1 MLSPTPWR
9 KGATLKPALCGKM
22 HQPSPWV
29 VVTAASILASLACPT
44 HADTLAE
51 AVTAA
56 YRTNPTLQS
65 QRAQLRAIDEEYASA
80 LSALGPTVQVQFVA
94 SDQRNWL
101 GKSARATQRL
111 TTAQL
116 PDYLEQ
122 NAGQGEIIVSQPL
135 YTGGRASAQIDSA
148 AAKVRAGRE
157 GLKATEAN
165 LMLSVVQ
172 AYADLLRD
180 TQSLS
185 IRRLNLE
192 TLQHQVVET
201 KARWKA
207 GEVTQTD
214 VSQAEAQLAAE
225 QALYAQAQGL
235 LANDR
240 AAYVTIVGQNPG
252 DLAPLPDLDI
262 GMKTVDQAFEIAE
275 NESPDLK
282 QAYFTEAQS
291 RANVS
296 ATKSAYN
303 GSLSASFQY
312 GYSGSVSP
320 FDPRNLQNTALG
332 QVTYTR
338 PLYTSGLDRAQV
350 RQALDL
356 NQSDRFAIETARR
369 NVIQSL
375 ANGWNQMVTANRAI
389 AAQEAQVKAAAIA
402 FKGMRLEYRA
412 GDRSTL
418 DVLVAE
424 ETLRDAELQLVSAK
438 RDAALAKASILR
450 QLGRLSLSV
459 LAPTTSAQDPSIH
472 FAQVI
477 HDAPRWTHLVERA
490 DRLGKRRIS
499 VRFPAKLRHAASGP
513 SGPENVGLDELVKT
527 LPIALPSSALHDPK

>member
-1 MLSPTPWR
+1 
-9 KGATLKPALCGKM
+9 
-22 HQPSPWV
+22 
-29 VVTAASILASLACPT
+29 
-44 HADTLAE
+44 
-51 AVTAA
+51 
-56 YRTNPTLQS
+56 
-65 QRAQLRAIDEEYASA
+65 
-80 LSALGPTVQVQFVA
+80 
-94 SDQRNWL
+94 
-101 GKSARATQRL
+101 
-111 TTAQL
+111 
-116 PDYLEQ
+116 
-122 NAGQGEIIVSQPL
+122 
-135 YTGGRASAQIDSA
+135 
-148 AAKVRAGRE
+148 
-157 GLKATEAN
+157 
-165 LMLSVVQ
+165 
-172 AYADLLRD
+172 
-180 TQSLS
+180 
-185 IRRLNLE
+185 
-192 TLQHQVVET
+192 
-201 KARWKA
+201 
-207 GEVTQTD
+207 
-214 VSQAEAQLAAE
+214 
-225 QALYAQAQGL
+225 
-235 LANDR
+235 
-240 AAYVTIVGQNPG
+240 
-252 DLAPLPDLDI
+252 LPDLDI
-262 GMKTVDQAFEIAE
+262 GVKTVDQAFEIAE

-356 NQSDRFAIETARR
+356 NQSDRFAIETVRR

-375 ANGWNQMVTANRAI
+375 ANGWNQMVTASCAI
-389 AAQEAQVKAAAIA
+389 TAQEAQVNAAAIA

-438 RDAALAKASILR
+438 RDAALAKAIILR

-459 LAPTTSAQDPSIH
+459 LAPTATAQDPSIH

-490 DRLGKRRIS
+490 DRLGKRRIGA
-499 VRFPAKLRHAASGP
+499 RFPAKSGGMVQKSEPASS
-513 SGPENVGLDELVKT
+513 SGANVLVTT
-527 LPIALPSSALHDPK
+527 LPTDLSSFTPQVPK